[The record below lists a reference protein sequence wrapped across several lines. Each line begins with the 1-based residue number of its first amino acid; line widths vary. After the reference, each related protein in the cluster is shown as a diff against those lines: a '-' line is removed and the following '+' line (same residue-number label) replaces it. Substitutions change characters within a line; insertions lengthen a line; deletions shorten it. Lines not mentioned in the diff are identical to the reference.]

1 MTSEEFQSKI
11 ETLEREKKSLMELY
25 VKTENRRS
33 FFEVSAEDW
42 MCRHRELEA
51 QFSDHI
57 RQTEGELRSLR
68 EQCAN
73 WSAGHLVVLCSLA
86 KAIGVLEKF
95 ASVFTAGKE
104 LGSLVA
110 RGEDII
116 AAYTATR
123 EYLDTLP
130 AEQLDAYADAVV
142 TTEKISRG
150 LGLET
155 DATTVTLS
163 KPQTN

>member
-11 ETLEREKKSLMELY
+11 EILEREKKSLMELY
-25 VKTENRRS
+25 VKTENRRA
-33 FFEVSAEDW
+33 FFETSAEDW

-68 EQCAN
+68 EQCAT

-95 ASVFTAGKE
+95 AAVFTIGKE
-104 LGSLVA
+104 PGSWIVS
-110 RGEDII
+110 GHDII
-116 AAYTATR
+116 AAYLAAR
-123 EYLDTLP
+123 EYLDVLP
-130 AEQLDAYADAVV
+130 VEQLDACRGAVA

-155 DATTVTLS
+155 DATTVTLT
-163 KPQTN
+163 KPESN